1 MIQKSFQLN
10 FSYTATAKRFITYIY
25 HMSCFILIYF
35 DKFTHFDRWF
45 LCRQSKFVTR
55 LILWRY
61 RINCMKKTKVSTKYL
76 QVRRGAQHCSL
87 YLLSEYIGSQFLVI
101 GYFWLKTLF
110 KYCGGTMFGNSYQ
123 NKAWKKI
130 QTFSVAIQLKF
141 PFTLYQDLK
150 ETSGEWEDPHKKKW
164 SE

>member
-1 MIQKSFQLN
+1 MIQKSCQLN

-101 GYFWLKTLF
+101 GYFWLNCQHLWPCLSTVGAPCLVTAIKIKHGKRYKRFQWQYSWNSHSPCIKT
-110 KYCGGTMFGNSYQ
+110 
-123 NKAWKKI
+123 
-130 QTFSVAIQLKF
+130 
-141 PFTLYQDLK
+141 
-150 ETSGEWEDPHKKKW
+150 
-164 SE
+164 